1 MDLPE
6 AGRVSDPLASD
17 VTRWLAEWRNGDERA
32 LERLLPLVY
41 GELRRLAS
49 RYLDREREGHTLHT
63 HDLIHEAF
71 LRLVPQRHVDWQS
84 RAHFFAVAAQMM
96 RRILVDHAR
105 RRQYDKH
112 GGTLQRIALDEIP
125 DLTVRSDLDFV
136 ELDEA
141 LAELAQVDASLA
153 QIVDLRFFGGLE
165 HGEIASVLGVS
176 KPTVQR
182 RWRTAKAW
190 LYRRLQPVEEPHGR

>member
-1 MDLPE
+1 MT
-6 AGRVSDPLASD
+6 RD

-32 LERLLPLVY
+32 LERLFPVVY

-49 RYLDREREGHTLHT
+49 RYLDRERQGHTFQT

-71 LRLVPQRHVDWQS
+71 LRLIPQRHVDWQS
-84 RAHFFAVAAQMM
+84 RNHFFAVAAQMM

-112 GGTLQRIALDEIP
+112 GGALHRVALDEMP
-125 DLTVRSDLDFV
+125 DLAVRSDLDFV
-136 ELDEA
+136 GLDEA
-141 LAELAQVDASLA
+141 LVELAEVDSSLA

-190 LYRRLQPVEEPHGR
+190 LYRRLQPMEESHGR